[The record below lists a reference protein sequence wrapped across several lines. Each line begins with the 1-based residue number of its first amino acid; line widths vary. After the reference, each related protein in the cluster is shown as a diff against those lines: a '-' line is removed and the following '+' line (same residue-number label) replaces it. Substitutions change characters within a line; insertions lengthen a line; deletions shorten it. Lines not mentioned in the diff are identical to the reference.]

1 MNIDKK
7 TLVKLMNQSIELQQL
22 MFTTE
27 KDTKCL
33 VDSVNED
40 KHLKKGGSEGSESEL
55 EEDDD
60 DEEIFSD
67 TDEEFQ
73 ANQNK
78 KNPAKSTKSSL
89 KGVTIKHFKPELI
102 EAHLDKV
109 NRNFFKYKNA
119 IIQKWYDKTR
129 LTSGKSFESFEKP
142 ILQQIEH
149 VSGKRKFLNE
159 LEY

>member
-1 MNIDKK
+1 
-7 TLVKLMNQSIELQQL
+7 MNQSIELQQL

-27 KDTKCL
+27 KETQSL
-33 VDSVNED
+33 VESANENK
-40 KHLKKGGSEGSESEL
+40 KHLKKGGSDGSESEI
-55 EEDDD
+55 EEDEDDD

-67 TDEEFQ
+67 TDQEFQ

-78 KNPAKSTKSSL
+78 KKTEHVTRTSL
-89 KGVTIKHFKPELI
+89 KDITIKHLKPDLI

-109 NRNFFKYKNA
+109 NKNFTKYRNSV
-119 IIQKWYDKTR
+119 IQKWYDKTR

-149 VSGKRKFLNE
+149 VRKFF
-159 LEY
+159 